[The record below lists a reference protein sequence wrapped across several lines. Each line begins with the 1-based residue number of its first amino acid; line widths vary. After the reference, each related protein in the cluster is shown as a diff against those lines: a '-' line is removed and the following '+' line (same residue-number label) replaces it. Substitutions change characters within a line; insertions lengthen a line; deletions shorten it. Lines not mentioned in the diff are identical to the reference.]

1 MKKNELKK
9 RKPYQIEDEQLPKL
23 SEPSFSMQP
32 INRIPAALKDFPFS
46 KFKKIADKVPLTQT
60 EWASILHL
68 SERTLQR
75 YSKDNKSF
83 EGIYVDRILQLE
95 KLINEGLETFADADT
110 FYRWLKRDKSVL
122 GNELSFESLY
132 HSEGIQQ
139 VLDEIGRIQHGI
151 YI

>member
-1 MKKNELKK
+1 MKKSETKK
-9 RKPYQIEDEQLPKL
+9 HKPYSIEDEEAPKL
-23 SEPSFSMQP
+23 SEPSFTMQP
-32 INRIPAALKDFPFS
+32 IHRIPAALKDFPFS
-46 KFKKIADKVPLTQT
+46 KFKKIADKVPFTQT
-60 EWASILHL
+60 EWANILHL

-75 YSKDNKSF
+75 YAKDNKSF

-95 KLINEGLETFADADT
+95 KLINEGLETFTDADT

-122 GNELSFESLY
+122 GNELSFEALY

-139 VLDEIGRIQHGI
+139 VFDELGRIQHGI